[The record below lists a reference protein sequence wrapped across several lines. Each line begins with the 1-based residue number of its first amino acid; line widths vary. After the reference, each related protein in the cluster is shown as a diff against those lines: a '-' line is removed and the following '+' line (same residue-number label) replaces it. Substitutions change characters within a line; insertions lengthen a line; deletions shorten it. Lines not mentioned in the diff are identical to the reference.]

1 MDRRTFLLNMCRH
14 ADGTV
19 DGARFAHLCN
29 RWSPQARAASIG
41 VRMARYGS
49 GFAPSARAA
58 AAVAARARGGKV
70 MAPGGRDG
78 YIEAGGQAPGSESR
92 VDVPPS
98 KVMAPG
104 GRGGFIEAGGQA
116 PGAEP
121 RGNVPPGKVM
131 APGGR
136 GGFIEA
142 GGQAPGNVEKIWFH
156 GNEYEAMPDGRLLH
170 DLRRS
175 PGDNK
180 GFEPGGGNNMPP
192 AGYEALDVNGKPV
205 NTSMRGN
212 YAPNPGANRP
222 GPGAAAL
229 EGQQF
234 RVNGG
239 LYYVKDG
246 VLTKAWSDGGTQAK
260 QGGRGGKFLPRE
272 NEGRETAT
280 NLEILRK
287 AGVVLPDG
295 SGGSKPDDRRRY
307 MR

>member
-19 DGARFAHLCN
+19 DGARFERLCN
-29 RWSPQARAASIG
+29 RWSPQARAASLG
-41 VRMARYGS
+41 VRIARYGS
-49 GFAPSARAA
+49 GFAPAARAA
-58 AAVAARARGGKV
+58 AAVAAKARGGLKDAGARLGKTSAIEGAV
-70 MAPGGRDG
+70 VGPPPG
-78 YIEAGGQAPGSESR
+78 
-92 VDVPPS
+92 

-104 GRGGFIEAGGQA
+104 GRGGFIKAGGQA

-142 GGQAPGNVEKIWFH
+142 GGQAPGSVEKIRLH
-156 GNEYEAMPDGRLLH
+156 GKEYEAMPDGRLLP

-180 GFEPGGGNNMPP
+180 GFEPGGWNNMPP

-260 QGGRGGKFLPRE
+260 QGGRGGKFLPME
-272 NEGRETAT
+272 TADRETAR

-295 SGGSKPDDRRRY
+295 SGGVKPDDRRRY

>member
-1 MDRRTFLLNMCRH
+1 MDRRTILLNMCRH

-19 DGARFAHLCN
+19 DEARFARLCN
-29 RWSPQARAASIG
+29 RWSPQARAASLG
-41 VRMARYGS
+41 VRMAKYGS
-49 GFAPSARAA
+49 GFAPAARAA
-58 AAVAARARGGKV
+58 AAAAAKARGGLEDAGARLGKTSAV
-70 MAPGGRDG
+70 EGAVAGPPPG
-78 YIEAGGQAPGSESR
+78 
-92 VDVPPS
+92 

-121 RGNVPPGKVM
+121 RGNVPPSKVM

-142 GGQAPGNVEKIWFH
+142 GGQAPGSVEKIRLH
-156 GNEYEAMPDGRLLH
+156 GKEYEVMPDGRLLP

-180 GFEPGGGNNMPP
+180 GFEPGVSAGPGGRVGM
-192 AGYEALDVNGKPV
+192 GSSEL
-205 NTSMRGN
+205 MRGVRD
-212 YAPNPGANRP
+212 PGREPRVP
-222 GPGAAAL
+222 GPGAGAL

-234 RVNGG
+234 RINGG

-260 QGGRGGKFLPRE
+260 QGGRGGKFLPM
-272 NEGRETAT
+272 ETADREKAR

-295 SGGSKPDDRRRY
+295 SGGVKPDDRRRY

>member
-19 DGARFAHLCN
+19 DEARFAHLCN

-41 VRMARYGS
+41 VRMAKYGS
-49 GFAPSARAA
+49 GFAPAARAA
-58 AAVAARARGGKV
+58 AAAAAKARGGLKDAGARLGKTSAIKGAVVGPPPGKV
-70 MAPGGRDG
+70 TAPGR
-78 YIEAGGQAPGSESR
+78 
-92 VDVPPS
+92 
-98 KVMAPG
+98 
-104 GRGGFIEAGGQA
+104 RGVFIEAGGQA
-116 PGAEP
+116 PGD
-121 RGNVPPGKVM
+121 
-131 APGGR
+131 
-136 GGFIEA
+136 
-142 GGQAPGNVEKIWFH
+142 VEKIRLH
-156 GNEYEAMPDGRLLH
+156 GKEYEAMPDGRLLP

-180 GFEPGGGNNMPP
+180 GFEPGGWNNMPP

-229 EGQQF
+229 EGQQY
-234 RVNGG
+234 RINGG

-260 QGGRGGKFLPRE
+260 QGGRGGKFLPM
-272 NEGRETAT
+272 ETESMET
-280 NLEILRK
+280 QQNLEALRK

-295 SGGSKPDDRRRY
+295 SGGMKPDARRRY

>member
-19 DGARFAHLCN
+19 DGARFARLCN

-49 GFAPSARAA
+49 GFAPAARAA
-58 AAVAARARGGKV
+58 AAVAAKARGGVGGGNPLGAKV
-70 MAPGGRDG
+70 MVPGGRG
-78 YIEAGGQAPGSESR
+78 GFIEAGGQAPGAEVR
-92 VDVPPS
+92 TDVPPS

-116 PGAEP
+116 PGSA
-121 RGNVPPGKVM
+121 
-131 APGGR
+131 
-136 GGFIEA
+136 
-142 GGQAPGNVEKIWFH
+142 EKIRLH
-156 GNEYEAMPDGRLLH
+156 GKEYEAMPDGRLLP
-170 DLRRS
+170 DLSRS

-180 GFEPGGGNNMPP
+180 GFEPGGASGPGGRVGM
-192 AGYEALDVNGKPV
+192 GSSEL
-205 NTSMRGN
+205 MRGVRD
-212 YAPNPGANRP
+212 PGREPRVP
-222 GPGAAAL
+222 GPGAGAL
-229 EGQQF
+229 EGQQY
-234 RVNGG
+234 RINGG

-246 VLTKAWSDGGTQAK
+246 VLTKAWGDGGTQAK
-260 QGGRGGKFLPRE
+260 QGGRGGKYLPRE
-272 NEGRETAT
+272 TESGETAR

-295 SGGSKPDDRRRY
+295 SGGVKPDDGRRY